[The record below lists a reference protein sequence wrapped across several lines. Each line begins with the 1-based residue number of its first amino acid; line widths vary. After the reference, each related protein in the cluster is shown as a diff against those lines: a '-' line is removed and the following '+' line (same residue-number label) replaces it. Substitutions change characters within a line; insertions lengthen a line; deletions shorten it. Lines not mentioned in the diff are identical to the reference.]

1 MEIQTLAAAVASQP
15 IGEAVRACQASE
27 HYLGQS
33 AGWVAQWR
41 WQEWGV
47 GQMRAPFPT
56 KQ

>member
-1 MEIQTLAAAVASQP
+1 MEIHTLATAVASQP
-15 IGEAVRACQASE
+15 IGEAVRARQASE